1 MRTDVENMQLYDLL
15 ISDILYTCYDA
26 YTFKEQSTRDSIEY
40 VTDFLFNFDESPYTF
55 EMIYQTNKELKSMDY
70 KRMTK
75 LLEDKVVCTD
85 YEPVVYRGCGEWHVK
100 EGYYPY
106 KYYGEYDD
114 DYCDDD
120 CDYEKELPINT
131 ESDEKLIDSLAV
143 DLIHPDNSTEFT
155 IHTRPNDQI
164 NNIFKELNKDNMKI
178 KKDKEL
184 LRLVKRVKEGN
195 FLCLYNEENEPVE
208 YIKLKEFEYG
218 CSYYVKLKNTDD
230 GSTKYFKYI
239 GEDKRNDVIEKF
251 VPINEPVLIEVLKNV
266 EDRF

>member
-1 MRTDVENMQLYDLL
+1 
-15 ISDILYTCYDA
+15 
-26 YTFKEQSTRDSIEY
+26 
-40 VTDFLFNFDESPYTF
+40 
-55 EMIYQTNKELKSMDY
+55 
-70 KRMTK
+70 
-75 LLEDKVVCTD
+75 
-85 YEPVVYRGCGEWHVK
+85 
-100 EGYYPY
+100 
-106 KYYGEYDD
+106 
-114 DYCDDD
+114 
-120 CDYEKELPINT
+120 
-131 ESDEKLIDSLAV
+131 
-143 DLIHPDNSTEFT
+143 
-155 IHTRPNDQI
+155 
-164 NNIFKELNKDNMKI
+164 MKI